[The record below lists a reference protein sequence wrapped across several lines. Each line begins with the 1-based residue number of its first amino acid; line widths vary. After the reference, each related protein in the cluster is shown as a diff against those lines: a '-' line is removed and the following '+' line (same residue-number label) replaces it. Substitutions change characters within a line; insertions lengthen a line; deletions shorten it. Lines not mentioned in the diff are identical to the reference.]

1 MDKSYILKL
10 LRKYQEG
17 HLTDEEHHFLL
28 SYYNLFSIEPD
39 VMETLDQEQRDHL
52 KKDIQSVV
60 WDRVCD
66 AGAGDSKVRFMRNRW
81 AKISVAAAVI
91 IIAFATGTFYLS
103 RNPQQEEQVVAQVA
117 DTKENSLIF
126 LPDGSKVIINGD
138 GKLNYP
144 STFDGQT
151 SREVTLE
158 GEAYFDIQHDT
169 SKPFIVHSGKLKTIV
184 LGTAFN
190 IRAVEAEDK
199 ITITVTRGKVKVVDQ
214 NRDKMIAILTPNQQ
228 IIYSREGITAEKREI
243 ENSDKIISWKK
254 ERGIRCDNLTLTE
267 AAGLLEDQYH
277 VKILIDEAIIQSQRF
292 TATFPKNESIEQVLN
307 SICEFNGLVYRYDK
321 TTNTIKIN
329 DK

>member
-39 VMETLDQEQRDHL
+39 VMETLDREQREHL

-60 WDRVCD
+60 WDRVYD
-66 AGAGDSKVRFMRNRW
+66 AGMGDSKVKYMQNRW

-91 IIAFATGTFYLS
+91 VIALAAGIFYL
-103 RNPQQEEQVVAQVA
+103 NKDPQQNQQVVAQVPE
-117 DTKENSLIF
+117 TKENSLIF

-144 STFDGQT
+144 STFDGHT

-158 GEAYFDIQHDT
+158 GEAYFDIKYDT

-184 LGTAFN
+184 MGTAFN
-190 IRAVEAEDK
+190 VRSVGAEDK

-214 NRDKMIAILTPNQQ
+214 NRDEMIAILTPNQQ
-228 IIYSREGITAEKREI
+228 IIYSRKAVTAEKKEI

-254 ERGIRCDNLTLTE
+254 ERDIRCDNLTLTE
-267 AAGLLEDQYH
+267 AAGLLEDQYK
-277 VKILIDEAIIQSQRF
+277 VKILIDKAVIQSQRF